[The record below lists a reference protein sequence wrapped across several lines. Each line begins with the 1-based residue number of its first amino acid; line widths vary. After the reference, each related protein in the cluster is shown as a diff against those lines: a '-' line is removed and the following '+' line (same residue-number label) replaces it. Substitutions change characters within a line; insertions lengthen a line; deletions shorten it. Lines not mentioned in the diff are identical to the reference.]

1 MTILIFLLVLSF
13 LVFITEMGHYLA
25 ARHVGVRVESFSI
38 GFPPRVW
45 SKRIGE
51 TEYMVSAIP
60 LGGYV
65 RLFGQNTMD
74 EDPSDPRNYASKT
87 ILQRLY
93 ILVAGPLA
101 NLLLALLFMPLV
113 YWMGTP
119 APAYLNEIP
128 EIRSVQAGSLAESM
142 GLEGGEL
149 ILKVNGQETFSWQA
163 VNDQISAIPPG
174 ENLVLEYER
183 AGRIQQAQ
191 VPIREFYQA
200 GGAGWNPVIP
210 PVVGNLVSGA
220 PAERAG
226 LASGD
231 RILRINET
239 LIGDWTD
246 ISKTVQDLH
255 PDGIA
260 PQPLTVAVDRGGES
274 WEFELTP
281 YQDSDSGRLLI
292 GMSMG
297 MVVQSHSLGEAIVK
311 GSDRLVSMVV
321 STFTFIGQMLSGN
334 GSVDELGGPV
344 RIGMVIGEAA
354 ESGWTNLFF
363 MVAVISL
370 QLGIFNLLPIP
381 ALDGGH
387 ILMLAMEKVKGSPL
401 SVAMRERTQM
411 IGFSVLIML
420 MLFVTYNDLLQ
431 VWD

>member
-1 MTILIFLLVLSF
+1 
-13 LVFITEMGHYLA
+13 
-25 ARHVGVRVESFSI
+25 
-38 GFPPRVW
+38 
-45 SKRIGE
+45 
-51 TEYMVSAIP
+51 
-60 LGGYV
+60 
-65 RLFGQNTMD
+65 
-74 EDPSDPRNYASKT
+74 
-87 ILQRLY
+87 
-93 ILVAGPLA
+93 
-101 NLLLALLFMPLV
+101 
-113 YWMGTP
+113 MGTP

-163 VNDQISAIPPG
+163 VNDQISAVPPG

-239 LIGDWTD
+239 PIGDWTD